1 MTDPDN
7 ISDGYGGLDMEPIW
21 QMLFIIALVII
32 IIMGIYIA
40 YLKYKLMKDESK
52 EIEEN
57 PQDKDKQEE

>member
-7 ISDGYGGLDMEPIW
+7 ISGGYGGLDMEPIW

-57 PQDKDKQEE
+57 PQDEDKQEE

>member
-1 MTDPDN
+1 M
-7 ISDGYGGLDMEPIW
+7 ISLNHNYSGYGGLDMEPIW
-21 QMLFIIALVII
+21 QILFIIALVII

-57 PQDKDKQEE
+57 PQDEDKQEE